1 MILRLVWASIR
12 QRPGR
17 SLLLLLGYALGVG
30 VTIALLS
37 IGGALVEQAR
47 DQDLLGGGDLAV
59 LPAGIDLETLKTGGV
74 SSMFFTIEQAP
85 FLYREV
91 LTSGRFD
98 GRVVAAAPWIDDELL
113 YLEWDDELVP
123 VSAGATIPSLASAL
137 GVTPVL
143 VDGDWNDLPAD
154 SRWRAPSNEELYG
167 ELDALHLPR
176 GEAAADSTW
185 AEWHYFNVLLPDESA
200 WLYLTYMVAGEVPAG
215 RWGGR
220 LLATLVRPGEL
231 ERAFSLEV
239 PAESVRFA
247 EGEPDLAIDGSAV
260 SLGPGGVYHLT
271 ATIPAERGSDSLIVD
286 LAVRAATRRYLPP
299 LDIGRGAFTSGYT
312 VPVLDGRATGRICEG
327 ARCLELDEARAYHDH
342 NWGTWSEVTWD
353 WGQATVEGFSVL
365 YGGVARSEEAE
376 GSHFLYLADD
386 EGFAGVY
393 SIRDIHTEWANGSDE
408 SGTPLAISVTATA
421 GRDSLTL
428 RVTVEHARSTEL
440 PTGADGSGRFYQMR
454 GRAELSGRL
463 WGAEVGAAGSG
474 FFETWTR
481 QANRP

>member
-17 SLLLLLGYALGVG
+17 SLLLLMGYALGVG

-47 DQDLLGGGDLAV
+47 DQDLMGGGELAV

-85 FLYREV
+85 FFYREV
-91 LTSGRFD
+91 LASDRYS
-98 GRVVAAAPWIDDELL
+98 GRVVAAAPWIDDELF
-113 YLEWDDELVP
+113 YLEWDDELLP
-123 VSAGATIPSLASAL
+123 VSAGATIPSLAAAL
-137 GVTPVL
+137 GVTPDL
-143 VDGDWNDLPAD
+143 VSGDWNDLPAD
-154 SRWRAPSNEELYG
+154 RLWRAPSDEELYG

-176 GEAAADSTW
+176 GEAAGDSTW

-200 WLYLTYMVAGEVPAG
+200 WLYLTYMVVGEVPDGA
-215 RWGGR
+215 WGGR
-220 LLATLVRPGEL
+220 LLASLVRPGEP
-231 ERAFSLEV
+231 ERAFSLDV
-239 PAESVRFA
+239 PPDGVRFA
-247 EGEPDLAIDGSAV
+247 EGEPDLAIGSSAV
-260 SLGPGGVYHLT
+260 RLGPDGAYRVT
-271 ATIPAERGSDSLIVD
+271 ATIPAEQGRDSLIVD
-286 LAVRAATRRYLPP
+286 LVVRAATRRYLPP

-312 VPVLDGRATGRICEG
+312 APVLDGRATGRICQG
-327 ARCLELDEARAYHDH
+327 GRCLDLDEARTYHDH

-353 WGQATVEGFSVL
+353 WGQATLEGFSVL
-365 YGGVARSEEAE
+365 YGGVTGSETGA

-386 EGFAGVY
+386 QGFAGVY
-393 SIRDIHTEWANGSDE
+393 SIRDIHIEWADGSDE
-408 SGTPLAISVTATA
+408 SGTPLAISVTATS

-428 RVTVEHARSTEL
+428 RVTVEHAQSTEL

-463 WGAEVGAAGSG
+463 RGAEIGASGSG

-481 QANRP
+481 